1 MPWVIIHQLV
11 INPAL
16 FALLDLFVIVQHHLQ
31 LFALLVITALDPKW
45 NAQYVPQVLI
55 VILHISPLFHVPSV
69 IIVLVVHQ
77 VVLCVLQVSCVDMDI
92 IQIQLQQLLSV
103 QSAVIV
109 IQLTL
114 TLFVL
119 LEPMALLLVDKV
131 SNMLVQVA
139 RVDIIA
145 TLPEQSSAQ
154 EISVHP
160 EPIVLKDPF
169 PLFYVHQGPKV
180 PHLAKGQ
187 FQPVK
192 DVS

>member
-1 MPWVIIHQLV
+1 M
-11 INPAL
+11 
-16 FALLDLFVIVQHHLQ
+16 
-31 LFALLVITALDPKW
+31 
-45 NAQYVPQVLI
+45 
-55 VILHISPLFHVPSV
+55 ILRISPLFHVPSV

-92 IQIQLQQLLSV
+92 IQIQLLQQLQSV
-103 QSAVIV
+103 RLAVIV

-114 TLFVL
+114 ILFVL

-192 DVS
+192 DVSEGPIVSMMEPWLVKTVNLVIIVPLELMII